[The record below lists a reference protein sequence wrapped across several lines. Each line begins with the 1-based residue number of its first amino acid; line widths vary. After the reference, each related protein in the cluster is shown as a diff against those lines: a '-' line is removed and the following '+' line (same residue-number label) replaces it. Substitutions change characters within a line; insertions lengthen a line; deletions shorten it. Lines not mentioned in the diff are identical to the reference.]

1 MARSKGEQTRLLL
14 LESARDLVAE
24 RGLSAL
30 THRAIEERAGV
41 SHGVTTY
48 HFATREALLGALL
61 EFVGDE
67 LLAWQSAIRARLAAA
82 DPATLDHHQIA
93 REVVTELMSRRNNTL
108 ARYELYLYA
117 ARRPDLAE
125 VMARARRRH
134 VDLETRAFERLGA
147 VNPELAANRYLSA
160 LEGLVLYQISV
171 PEPDFERW
179 APAYLMTVVRAL
191 LDFTGA

>member
-1 MARSKGEQTRLLL
+1 M
-14 LESARDLVAE
+14 
-24 RGLSAL
+24 
-30 THRAIEERAGV
+30 THRAIEGRAGV

-134 VDLETRAFERLGA
+134 VDLETRAFER
-147 VNPELAANRYLSA
+147 R
-160 LEGLVLYQISV
+160 
-171 PEPDFERW
+171 
-179 APAYLMTVVRAL
+179 AP
-191 LDFTGA
+191 

>member
-30 THRAIEERAGV
+30 THRAIEERAEV

-93 REVVTELMSRRNNTL
+93 REVVTELMSRRTNTL

>member
-30 THRAIEERAGV
+30 THRAIEGRAGV

-93 REVVTELMSRRNNTL
+93 REVVTELMSRRTNTL